1 MRSDLI
7 VETAA
12 GRVRGSLTGS
22 GIRVFRGVPYG
33 GPTRGRRRFQ
43 PPEPPEP
50 WAGVREATEFGP
62 ICPQR
67 GAVADGNV
75 EGSADQRTIGFLP
88 TLPQSEDCLVL
99 NIWTPATGDGGR
111 RPVLVWLHGRG
122 FAAGAGSEG
131 WYDGET
137 MSRHG
142 DVVVITLNHRLNV
155 FGYLHLADLGG
166 DEFAGSGV
174 AGLLDVVLALR
185 WVREN
190 AEAFGGDAGNVTIFG
205 ESGGGAKVS
214 TLLAMPTAEGLFHRA
229 VVQSGP
235 GLRGAKPVDGTTF
248 AEHLLAYLGL
258 TTRDLGRLQEL
269 HHQALTSAVA
279 EMPRPPV
286 AVEPRRL
293 APGPAQTVML
303 LRPVVEGRYLPAH
316 PFDPVAAPSAAN
328 VPLIIGSSKDEAALF
343 LAADPQRRRLLE
355 PELADRLRPLL
366 GDRLDEVLA
375 TYRRTRP
382 GDSPW
387 DLLIG
392 ITSEATRLGS
402 IQLAERKLAGG
413 TAPVYMYLFTWE
425 SDYLGGLFKAS
436 HAMEVPFVF
445 GHPDVVPMTGSRSDR
460 QQVAIAMSLAWVA
473 FARTG
478 NPNHEAL
485 PAWPRYDAKARST
498 MIFDVPCRVEADPR
512 REERLVWERPA
523 ACVSPRSGGRTQ
535 GA

>member
-1 MRSDLI
+1 MGSDLI
-7 VETAA
+7 VETTA
-12 GRVRGSLTGS
+12 GRVRGTVTSS
-22 GIRVFRGVPYG
+22 HVRVFRGVPYG
-33 GPTRGRRRFQ
+33 GPTGGRRRFL
-43 PPEPPEP
+43 PPVRPEP
-50 WAGVREATEFGP
+50 WAGVRDATEFGP

-67 GAVADGNV
+67 GAVAEGNV
-75 EGSADQRTIGFLP
+75 EGSPDQRTIGFLP
-88 TLPQSEDCLVL
+88 KLPQSEDCLVL
-99 NIWTPATGDGGR
+99 NVWTPPTGEGGP
-111 RPVLVWLHGRG
+111 RPVMVWLHGRA

-137 MSRHG
+137 MSSRG
-142 DVVVITLNHRLNV
+142 DVVVITVNHRLNV

-166 DEFAGSGV
+166 DQFAGSGV
-174 AGLLDVVLALR
+174 AGLLDIVLALR

-214 TLLAMPTAEGLFHRA
+214 MLLAMPAAEGLFHRA

-235 GLRGAKPVDGTTF
+235 GLRGAEPVDGTTF

-258 TTRDLGRLQEL
+258 TTRDLGTLQEL
-269 HHQALTSAVA
+269 PHEALTAAVA
-279 EMPRPPV
+279 EMPRPPLR
-286 AVEPRRL
+286 VEPRRL
-293 APGPAQTVML
+293 VPGPMPTAML

-316 PFDPVAAPSAAN
+316 PFDPVAAPSAAK
-328 VPLIIGSSKDEAALF
+328 VPLIIGSNKDEAALF
-343 LAADPQRRRLLE
+343 LAADPQRRRLQE
-355 PELADRLRPLL
+355 PELADRLRLQL
-366 GDRLDEVLA
+366 SDRLDDVLA

-387 DLLIG
+387 DLLVG
-392 ITSEATRLGS
+392 ITSEATRLDS
-402 IQLAERKLAGG
+402 IQLAERKLAG

-445 GHPDVVPMTGSRSDR
+445 GHPDLAPMTGSRSDR
-460 QQVAIAMSLAWVA
+460 QQLASAMSLAWVA

-478 NPNHEAL
+478 SPNHEAL
-485 PAWPRYDAKARST
+485 PAWPPYDANARST

-523 ACVSPRSGGRTQ
+523 AYVSPQS
-535 GA
+535 APS